1 MRNKPTNKDYF
12 RFSIFSTGRLT
23 ADLQLTY
30 YFFNRKSEIVNRKLP
45 NRSGVVLLITLVL
58 LVILATLGYTL
69 SNRVAT
75 HRHRQQYIIDYSQ
88 ARYACD
94 SAVKY
99 ALTNLQDINP
109 QLISRPNE
117 PDFSDLFALSE
128 VEYRK
133 LLGPGATENTS
144 GTKKKTKK
152 IRNKNNTDDAND
164 SNDISAD
171 DIINAEPNETGL
183 MIIRGPYG
191 PPWPLVS
198 EPVEFEIASATV
210 KMEIEDENAKYPIGW
225 LLLEDPET
233 KREMTAGFQTFCEW
247 MGLENEVVKSLQNQL
262 KQISEIK
269 PFQVEFKPVKQ
280 TISRPI
286 TPRAPTVR
294 NPKGGKTTVSRT
306 YQRPVTTKTISVS
319 EQITKQN
326 ADFAR
331 LLHCSLIDTEALA
344 RPYMDDRD
352 ESALKYMG
360 MWASSKV
367 NINTAPRHV
376 LEAAFAFAGLS
387 ETTEIAERII
397 QLRRIQPFAD
407 IEDLKKD
414 LSRYS
419 DAIDKCEKYITTAS
433 DYFTIK
439 ITAISGVAKASATI
453 AVMKDGEQVKQ
464 TAVISD

>member
-1 MRNKPTNKDYF
+1 MRKESLNNLSV
-12 RFSIFSTGRLT
+12 R
-23 ADLQLTY
+23 Q
-30 YFFNRKSEIVNRKLP
+30 
-45 NRSGVVLLITLVL
+45 RSGVVLLITLVL

-99 ALTNLQDINP
+99 ALATLQGINP

-117 PDFSDLFALSE
+117 PDFSDLFVLSE
-128 VEYRK
+128 VEHRE
-133 LLGPGATENTS
+133 LLGLGAAENTS
-144 GTKKKTKK
+144 GTKKKTK
-152 IRNKNNTDDAND
+152 NVSDKNDGDKASD
-164 SNDISAD
+164 SNDINAD
-171 DIINAEPNETGL
+171 DIINAELTETGL
-183 MIIRGPYG
+183 MMVPGPYG
-191 PPWPLVS
+191 PAWPLVS
-198 EPVEFEIASATV
+198 EPVEFDIASATV

-225 LLLEDPET
+225 LLLEDQET
-233 KREMTAGFQTFCEW
+233 KRETTAGFQTFCEW
-247 MGLENEVVKSLQNQL
+247 MGLENEVVKSLQSQL

-306 YQRPVTTKTISVS
+306 YRRPVTTKTIPVS

-344 RPYMDDRD
+344 RPYMDDRK
-352 ESALKYMG
+352 ESALKYLG

-387 ETTEIAERII
+387 EAPEIAERII
-397 QLRRIQPFAD
+397 QLRRIQPFTD
-407 IEDLKKD
+407 IEDLKRD
-414 LSRYS
+414 LSRHS
-419 DAIDKCEKYITTAS
+419 DAIGKCEQYITTAS

-453 AVMKDGEQVKQ
+453 AVMKDGEQVKR
-464 TAVISD
+464 TAVISG

>member
-1 MRNKPTNKDYF
+1 VMRNKPTNKGHF
-12 RFSIFSTGRLT
+12 RFSIF
-23 ADLQLTY
+23 DLQLTY
-30 YFFNRKSEIVNRKLP
+30 YLFNRKSEIVNRKSS

-99 ALTNLQDINP
+99 ALANLKDINP

-117 PDFSDLFALSE
+117 PDFSDLFVLGE
-128 VEYRK
+128 VERRE
-133 LLGPGATENTS
+133 LLGLGATENTS
-144 GTKKKTKK
+144 GTKKKTKN
-152 IRNKNNTDDAND
+152 IRNKNDVNEASD
-164 SNDISAD
+164 SNDI
-171 DIINAEPNETGL
+171 NAELTETGL
-183 MIIRGPYG
+183 MMIRGPYG
-191 PPWPLVS
+191 PAWPLVS
-198 EPVEFEIASATV
+198 EPVEFDIASATV

-233 KREMTAGFQTFCEW
+233 KRETTAGFQTFCEW
-247 MGLENEVVKSLQNQL
+247 MGLKNEVVKSLQNQL

-280 TISRPI
+280 TVSRPI
-286 TPRAPTVR
+286 TPRRTPTVR

-306 YQRPVTTKTISVS
+306 YRRPVTTKTISVP
-319 EQITKQN
+319 EQKTKQN

-352 ESALKYMG
+352 ESALKYLG

-387 ETTEIAERII
+387 EATEIAERII
-397 QLRRIQPFAD
+397 QLRRIQPFTD
-407 IEDLKKD
+407 IENLKRD

-419 DAIDKCEKYITTAS
+419 DAIGKCEKYITTTS

-453 AVMKDGEQVKQ
+453 AVMKDGKQVKR
-464 TAVISD
+464 TAVISG